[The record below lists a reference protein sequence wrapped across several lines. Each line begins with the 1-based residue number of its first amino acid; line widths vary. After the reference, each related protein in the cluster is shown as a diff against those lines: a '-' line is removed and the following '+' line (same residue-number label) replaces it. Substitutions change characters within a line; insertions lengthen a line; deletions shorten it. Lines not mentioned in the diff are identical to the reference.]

1 MLDFILS
8 VVCTVLLLVILK
20 LFNNFKVEKFTAIVI
35 NYWVALVVGMLATN
49 FIPEFGSIHQ
59 KEWFPHAVALGFLF
73 ITGFY
78 VIGLSLQH
86 IGVAISTVV
95 QKMSLVISVPF
106 AILYFQE
113 DANLLKVSAITLAL
127 LAVVCINIPAK
138 KAIDEP
144 KSTENSVLDDKKS
157 ARPAWIWFLPIYLL
171 LSSGAIECL
180 LQSAQNDIIKNDS
193 LESANFTMISFAL
206 AATMGSIFLVYS
218 LITKRL
224 VFDLRSVIGGIILG
238 IPNYFSIFFLI
249 RSFSWLDKS
258 VVLPLNN
265 ISIVVLTA
273 LIGLIFFKESLT
285 KINLAGLLL
294 AVGAIILLS
303 I

>member
-1 MLDFILS
+1 MLDFVLS

-20 LFNNFKVEKFTAIVI
+20 LFNNFKVEKFAAIVV
-35 NYWVALVVGMLATN
+35 NYWVALLVGMLAAN
-49 FIPEFGSIHQ
+49 FVPEFGTIQQ
-59 KEWFPHAVALGFLF
+59 KEWFAHAVALGFLF

-106 AILYFQE
+106 AILYFNE
-113 DANLLKVSAITLAL
+113 PYNLLKISAIALAL
-127 LAVVCINIPAK
+127 LSVVCINIPAK
-138 KAIDEP
+138 KSIDEQ
-144 KSTENSVLDDKKS
+144 KNVEKTVFDNQK
-157 ARPAWIWFLPIYLL
+157 ATRPAWIWFLPVYLL

-206 AATMGSIFLVYS
+206 AASMGTIFLIYG
-218 LITKRL
+218 LIRKQL
-224 VFDLRSVIGGIILG
+224 AINLRSVVAGIILG

-265 ISIVVLTA
+265 ISIVILTA
-273 LIGLIFFKESLT
+273 LIGLIFFKENLS
-285 KINLAGLLL
+285 KVNLAGLFL